1 MPCRRGATLVETLVA
16 CAVFIGLTVLVVSI
30 QIAGKSAGR
39 RSDLGSEVYRSAM
52 QAADRL
58 RGEFRGA
65 RVEQIDLPS
74 QASITYWLPRVV
86 SGVMQVLPT
95 GEPDWLPGDP
105 APPDRAVISLAAD
118 GWLQRDFEGSVR
130 RLANLGST
138 GTIWFDLP
146 TGSRVLT
153 CKVHAHRVDP
163 NDPSVTGNYDVTV
176 RFFLGN
182 QP

>member
-1 MPCRRGATLVETLVA
+1 MPCRKGATLVETLVA
-16 CAVFIGLTVLVVSI
+16 CAVFIGLAVLVVSI
-30 QIAGKSAGR
+30 QLASKSAGR
-39 RSDLGSEVYRSAM
+39 HSDLASEVYRSAM

-65 RVEQIDLPS
+65 RVEQIDLPG
-74 QASITYWLPRVV
+74 QAQITYWLPRVV
-86 SGVMQVLPT
+86 DGVMQVLPT

-105 APPDRAVISLAAD
+105 ALPDRAVISLAPG

-130 RLANLGST
+130 RLADLGPS
-138 GTIWFDLP
+138 GTIWFDMP

-153 CKVHAHRVDP
+153 CKVHTHRVHP
-163 NDPSVTGNYDVTV
+163 NDPAIVGDYDVTV